1 MQCCFGSVELGN
13 RGTGVGSDL
22 LCLGSLCSYRIL
34 GLLGH
39 TGSGCWVFGL
49 GYQGGE
55 SGASGSDVSGY
66 LVEAILEGLLLSW
79 VLDGSYLGV
88 GAGNIVWIL
97 VVFSLSDC
105 LFSGCLGVCFLLLG
119 VSYGSV
125 EVAGCF
131 LDGSSSWV
139 WLLLYFFG
147 FGESLL
153 DGRVIGNVGRFFLG
167 VGDGGAEGR

>member
-1 MQCCFGSVELGN
+1 MQSCFGSVEFSN
-13 RGTGVGSDL
+13 RSTGVGGDL
-22 LCLGSLCSYRIL
+22 LCLGSLCCYGVL
-34 GLLGH
+34 AFLGH
-39 TGSGCWVFGL
+39 AGSSCWVFGL

-55 SGASGSDVSGY
+55 SGASSGDVSGD

-105 LFSGCLGVCFLLLG
+105 LFSGCLGVGFLLLG
-119 VSYGSV
+119 VGNCSV
-125 EVAGCF
+125 EVVGCF